1 MDQAGRKDMHVAIP
15 EACGDDEACAVDDL
29 SAPWDFDIRT
39 RSNRENATV
48 VNHDGAVF
56 ERWIG
61 RRRINLCVNQG

>member
-1 MDQAGRKDMHVAIP
+1 
-15 EACGDDEACAVDDL
+15 
-29 SAPWDFDIRT
+29 
-39 RSNRENATV
+39 